1 MQAVPLC
8 GGLLRALHLVLLGA
22 AQRVLR
28 AVGLLAAAA
37 SARCTYR
44 RSESHGLMSFL
55 LVLIL
60 VVLVLLPL
68 RLCML

>member
-22 AQRVLR
+22 ARRVRR
-28 AVGLLAAAA
+28 AVELLAAAA

-60 VVLVLLPL
+60 VVLVLLL
-68 RLCML
+68 LSLCTL